1 MEKVKVIFRK
11 EYNEYTKKWDVI
23 AFFPEFRVRYG
34 NIVCYAHIGQHG
46 EADILYYRTTK
57 KTSPDEYAELF
68 KELKSVYYDYELV
81 VKQRLNYR
89 DLYKALDYDRRLC
102 HA

>member
-11 EYNEYTKKWDVI
+11 EYNEYTKEWEVI
-23 AFFPEFRVRYG
+23 AFFPEFEVRYG
-34 NIVCYAHIGQHG
+34 NIVCYRHIGQHG
-46 EADILYYRTTK
+46 TADILYYHTTK
-57 KTSPDEYAELF
+57 KASPDEYAELF
-68 KELKSVYYDYELV
+68 KELKSVYYDCELV

-89 DLYKALDYDRRLC
+89 DLDKAWDYDRRLC